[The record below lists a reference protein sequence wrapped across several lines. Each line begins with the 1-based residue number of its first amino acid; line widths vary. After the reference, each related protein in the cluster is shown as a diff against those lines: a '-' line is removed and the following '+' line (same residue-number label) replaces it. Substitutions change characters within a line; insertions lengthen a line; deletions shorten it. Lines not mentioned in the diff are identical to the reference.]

1 MGCLLRACRRSPYC
15 VMRQVATMTVF
26 TFKIFNSP
34 CPDYMSEVACTGKTE
49 QEARDVA
56 EDLCTRTQAR

>member
-1 MGCLLRACRRSPYC
+1 
-15 VMRQVATMTVF
+15 MTVF

-34 CPDYMSEVACTGKTE
+34 CPDYMNEVACTGKTE

-56 EDLCTRTQAR
+56 EDLLTRTSEVGGYDVPKVWDLRLLH